1 MTIIV
6 TALYAEAKPII
17 EKYRLR
23 KKEDALFP
31 LYAGQDMLL
40 IISGMT
46 PVASAIATTYILSK
60 NPQTDQ
66 IVNIGICGSTKE
78 KDQPGNCYAIR
89 KIIDTQTDKV
99 YHLPVKHT
107 SLTYTTIA
115 SYSQPQR
122 KKIEKYHLVDM
133 ESSGFFSAAGK
144 FLPSEKISLYKIV
157 SDHLDATIPS
167 GTFVEKL
174 IGQNLAHFK
183 EINAT

>member
-31 LYAGQDMLL
+31 LYADQDMTL

-66 IVNIGICGSTKE
+66 IVNIGICGSTRE
-78 KDQPGNCYAIR
+78 KDKPGDCYAIR

-107 SLTYTTIA
+107 SLPYTTIA
-115 SYSQPQR
+115 AYSRPQT
-122 KKIEKYHLVDM
+122 KKASKHHLVDM

-144 FLPSEKISLYKIV
+144 FLPHEKIFLYKIV
-157 SDHLDATIPS
+157 SDHLEAAIPS
-167 GTFVEKL
+167 NTFVEKL
-174 IGQNLAHFK
+174 IAQNLAQIK